1 METNKQTNK
10 QKSVKKQN
18 EANNVKPSALEKSD
32 PFLINRKELTG
43 LTTQPTKELEGTS

>member
-1 METNKQTNK
+1 MEKNK

-32 PFLINRKELTG
+32 PLLINRKELTG
-43 LTTQPTKELEGTS
+43 LATQTTKELEGTF